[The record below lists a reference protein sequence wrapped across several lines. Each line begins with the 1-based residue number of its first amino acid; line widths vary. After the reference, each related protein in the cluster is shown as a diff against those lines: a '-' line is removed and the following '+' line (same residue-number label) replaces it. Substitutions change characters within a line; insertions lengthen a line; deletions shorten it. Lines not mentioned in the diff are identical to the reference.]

1 MNERIPLRFFV
12 VTFAWSWL
20 VWLPLALAGVGVIP
34 LAEETRTVIAL
45 PAAMLGAFGP
55 AVGACY
61 SVWTLNGRRALV
73 DFLKSFASLRF
84 GWNAWVAIFAVL
96 GASGAVAWYVP
107 ELFGE
112 DRLPMLLPSA
122 FVFPI
127 WLLLMSLIGGGQEE
141 VGWRGYI
148 LEPLEAR
155 FGVWMGNVVLGSVWA
170 AWHLPL
176 WFVSGSSQ
184 EYMPFVAFLIGTIG
198 LSFFFSW
205 VMKASG
211 GRPLSAV
218 IAHGAYNA
226 YIALLPTLVMEPGV
240 TQTRMWIHQ
249 ALLLVVGAL
258 FIRNH
263 TRRSRDRGVR

>member
-1 MNERIPLRFFV
+1 MHGRIPLRFFV

-20 VWLPLALAGVGVIP
+20 IWLPLVLAGVGVLRVDDEIR
-34 LAEETRTVIAL
+34 ATMAL

-55 AVGACY
+55 AIGACY
-61 SVWTLNGRRALV
+61 SVWTLDGRRALV
-73 DFLKSFASLRF
+73 DFLKSFLSLRF
-84 GWNAWVAIFAVL
+84 GWKAWVSIFAVL
-96 GASGAVAWYVP
+96 GAVNAFAWYVP
-107 ELFGE
+107 ELFGH

-127 WLLLMSLIGGGQEE
+127 WLVLMALLGGGQEE

-155 FGVWMGNVVLGSVWA
+155 FGIWMGNVVLGSVWA
-170 AWHLPL
+170 VWHIPL
-176 WFVSGSSQ
+176 WFVLGSSQ
-184 EYMPFVAFLIGTIG
+184 EYMPFVAFLLGTIG

-226 YIALLPTLVMEPGV
+226 FIALTPTLVMQSGV
-240 TQTRMWIHQ
+240 VQTRWWIHQ
-249 ALLLVVGAL
+249 TLLVVVGVL
-258 FIRNH
+258 FVVYL
-263 TRRSRDRGVR
+263 TRSSRRGVAG